1 MGKQVEWQES
11 SFAQGYPQDRN
22 DLSIL
27 SHRLLN
33 ISANFVR
40 MLPAQPCL
48 LCGAP
53 SQSGLCCAAC
63 DAELPR
69 LTGKHCPICALP
81 TPAGDVCGECLKQPP
96 AFDHT
101 VAAFSYNFPLNK
113 LIQSLKFRDHLIL
126 VNYLADAVVKR
137 VSTMPDCLV
146 ALPLHP
152 LRLRE
157 RGFNQSMLLARRI
170 SRRLDIPLLAHACER
185 VRNTPPQSSLPWK
198 ERDKNMRQAFTCKPD
213 ADVRGKH
220 VAIVDDV
227 MTTGASI
234 GELAHALKLA
244 GAREVSAWVVARTL
258 PHDH

>member
-1 MGKQVEWQES
+1 L
-11 SFAQGYPQDRN
+11 F
-22 DLSIL
+22 IL
-27 SHRLLN
+27 SHLPLN
-33 ISANFVR
+33 ISANFMR
-40 MLPAQPCL
+40 LLPAQPCL

-53 SQSGLCCAAC
+53 SRTGVCCAAC

-69 LTGKHCPICALP
+69 LTGEHCPVCALP
-81 TPAGDVCGECLKQPP
+81 TPSGEVCGECLKHAP

-101 VAAFSYNFPLNK
+101 VAAFSYGFPLDK
-113 LIQSLKFRDHLIL
+113 LIQSLKFRDHLTL
-126 VNYLADAVVKR
+126 VNYLADAVAR
-137 VSTMPDCLV
+137 RANSTPDCLV

-157 RGFNQSMLLARRI
+157 RGFNQSMLLGHRI
-170 SRRLDIPLLAHACER
+170 SHQLGIPLLPHACER

-198 ERDKNMRQAFTCKPD
+198 ERDKNMRQAFACRPD
-213 ADVRGKH
+213 ADLRGKH

-234 GELAHALKLA
+234 GELAQALKRA

-258 PHDH
+258 PHDR